1 MISVLVG
8 RQVLGRTGALPLILL
23 PQFGGYWI
31 EGTNHD
37 LGSSSAPEEPPPCPS
52 SQCTLETNS
61 IAKIYRKDFLGKVKL
76 RFQDEIF
83 CCRLSSQAFFSLFKS
98 QSMNIVYVFPQ
109 EHFNYYSVDSV
120 LGHLVFSVKYDVIGD
135 QEHLRL
141 LLRYR
146 FSHKH
151 KTFHLCLLIKICWR
165 NCSRQKLVHDN
176 VCGWQSS
183 DNFILNEFDGKC
195 LW

>member
-61 IAKIYRKDFLGKVKL
+61 IAKIYRKDFLGKVTNSFKIKFAKL
-76 RFQDEIF
+76 AVIF
-83 CCRLSSQAFFSLFKS
+83 
-98 QSMNIVYVFPQ
+98 
-109 EHFNYYSVDSV
+109 
-120 LGHLVFSVKYDVIGD
+120 VI
-135 QEHLRL
+135 
-141 LLRYR
+141 
-146 FSHKH
+146 
-151 KTFHLCLLIKICWR
+151 
-165 NCSRQKLVHDN
+165 
-176 VCGWQSS
+176 S
-183 DNFILNEFDGKC
+183 DNFLTKDRSNEHICPSFRQN
-195 LW
+195 